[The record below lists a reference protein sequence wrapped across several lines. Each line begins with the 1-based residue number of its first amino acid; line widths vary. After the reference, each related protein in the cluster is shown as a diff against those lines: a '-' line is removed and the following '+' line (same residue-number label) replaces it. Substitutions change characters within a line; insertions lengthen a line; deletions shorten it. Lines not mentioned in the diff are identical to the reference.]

1 MLNGLP
7 SCQPSN
13 HFHLLHYY
21 QSPGA
26 VSNGVR
32 VSKRD
37 KDKRS
42 SRRESSVDNS
52 GNDGSTGNKFSTTWR
67 PVGDYVHLKI
77 QFQVS
82 ETNLQVQFSAILT
95 WMWIL
100 DTCHYTRCILLDHW
114 SKLSALGD
122 RELPRML

>member
-1 MLNGLP
+1 MN
-7 SCQPSN
+7 N
-13 HFHLLHYY
+13 NYNFHY
-21 QSPGA
+21 QRLPGA

-37 KDKRS
+37 KDKKS

-52 GNDGSTGNKFSTTWR
+52 GSGNDGGTGNKFSTTWR

-82 ETNLQVQFSAILT
+82 ETNLQV
-95 WMWIL
+95 
-100 DTCHYTRCILLDHW
+100 
-114 SKLSALGD
+114 
-122 RELPRML
+122 